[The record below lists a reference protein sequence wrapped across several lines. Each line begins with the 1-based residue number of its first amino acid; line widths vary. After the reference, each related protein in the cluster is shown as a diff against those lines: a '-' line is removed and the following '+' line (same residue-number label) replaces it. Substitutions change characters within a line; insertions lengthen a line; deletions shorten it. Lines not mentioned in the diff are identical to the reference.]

1 MVARHLTLLVPA
13 LRPQADCGILP
24 ERLPALETLLGR
36 ADRSDTGRR
45 GLEASLFSL
54 FDVIAD
60 ADHDLPIASVTYT
73 ADTGRPPEGACL
85 RADPV
90 HLMPDRDQLVLLDSA
105 SLDLREAEVQRLIAE
120 LNAVYAE
127 DGWRFEAPSVDRW
140 YLRLPEMPHLR
151 TQPLADVT
159 GQPIG
164 RQLPSGEQGKVWHG
178 IMNEIQMLLHTS
190 SVNLQREADGHLT
203 VSSLWFWGG
212 GAAPSSVSRRW
223 TQVWSRDPV
232 AVGLGMLA
240 GVAHGPLPETA
251 QQWLSQA
258 EQAGEHLLVLRHLDT
273 ALKQQGGEAWWVAL
287 QDFEQQW
294 VVPLLTALR
303 SKQIDSLQLD
313 DGAGTVYQLTRRS
326 LRRWWRRRVPLA
338 QSARS

>member
-1 MVARHLTLLVPA
+1 MSARHLTLLVPA
-13 LRPQADCGILP
+13 LRPHADFGVLP
-24 ERLPALETLLGR
+24 ERLPALETLLSR
-36 ADRSDTGRR
+36 ADYHRSGQA
-45 GLEASLFSL
+45 GLEARLFAL
-54 FDVIAD
+54 FDVPTEAGQ
-60 ADHDLPIASVTYT
+60 DLPVASVTYT
-73 ADTGRPPEGACL
+73 ADTGRLPAGACL

-90 HLMPDRDQLVLLDSA
+90 HLVPDRDQLVLLDSA
-105 SLDLREAEVQRLIAE
+105 ALALQTAESQRLIAE

-127 DGWRFEAPSVDRW
+127 DGWRFEAPCAQRW
-140 YLRLPEMPHLR
+140 YLHLPEMPRLR
-151 TQPLADVT
+151 TQPLADVS

-164 RQLPSGEQGKVWHG
+164 RQLPRGEQGKAWHG

-190 SVNLQREADGHLT
+190 SVNLQREAEGQLT

-212 GAAPSSVSRRW
+212 GEVPSPASQRW
-223 TQVWSRDPV
+223 TQVLSSEPV
-232 AVGLGMLA
+232 AAGLARLG

-258 EQAGEHLLVLRHLDT
+258 EQTGEHLLVLMHLDT
-273 ALKQQGGEAWWVAL
+273 ALKQQGGEAWWAAL
-287 QDFEQQW
+287 QDVERQW

-313 DGAGTVYQLTRRS
+313 DGAGAVYQLTRRG

-338 QSARS
+338 QND